1 MITPHVIKLC
11 VLVEGGPGA
20 AFEAQQFCWNGN
32 YVIPVR
38 VTGGAAGGLFNVPQA
53 IFQKPPCIDES
64 VWSVLGDQKAT
75 PIQVAKALV
84 RIVHTLIQEDLKVGS
99 YVVPRGKKKASVQR
113 SATFPYSYKLPAAAS
128 SSSED
133 KVHRTLSES

>member
-1 MITPHVIKLC
+1 MITPHVVKFC

-53 IFQKPPCIDES
+53 IFQKPPCIDGS
-64 VWSVLGDQKAT
+64 VWSVLGDQEAT
-75 PIQVAKALV
+75 PIQVARGLV
-84 RIVHTLIQEDLKVGS
+84 HIVHTLIQEELKLVS
-99 YVVPRGKKKASVQR
+99 YMVPGGKKGAMAKTIHR
-113 SATFPYSYKLPAAAS
+113 SATFPHRHPAAFPA
-128 SSSED
+128 EETAQ
-133 KVHRTLSES
+133 RTLSES